1 MNFNLGYKQLMEQ
14 DSYSEIVGQEKTK
27 AKLNFLLE
35 GFKQTKIIPHLLFV
49 APRGCGKTLIAQK
62 TAEIMRRD
70 KTIIVNC
77 STIKNVKSFFNQIM
91 LPYVFDKDVTIIFDE
106 ASELPRDV
114 TMALLTILN
123 PNQNN
128 MNEFTF
134 DEGTYQFRFNQ
145 NSFIFCTTEA
155 QKLFHALLD
164 RLYRIDMQDYS
175 YIELGKIIQNNLKL
189 KNQSIQDDIINEISS
204 VCRGN
209 ARQAQSM
216 ANQISGYLASKNYN
230 ELTNEGWTDIKGKL
244 SIYPLGLSEIEL
256 NVIKILKECG
266 EVRLTNLSAK
276 TSLTKDMLQKNVEL
290 YLMKNNLIEIRPT
303 GRALTKKGHEYHKEH
318 LEKC

>member
-1 MNFNLGYKQLMEQ
+1 MAKEN
-14 DSYSEIVGQEKTK
+14 YSEIVGQEKTK

-35 GFKQTKIIPHLLFV
+35 GFEQTKIMPHLLFV
-49 APRGCGKTLIAQK
+49 APRGCGKTMIAQE
-62 TAEIMRRD
+62 TAKIMNRQ
-70 KTIIVNC
+70 KNVIVNC

-91 LPYVFDKDVTIIFDE
+91 LPFVYDKDTTIIFDE

-123 PNQNN
+123 PNTNN
-128 MNEFTF
+128 QNEFTF
-134 DEGTYQFRFNQ
+134 EDGTYTFRFNQ

-155 QKLFHALLD
+155 QKIFHALAD
-164 RLYRIDMQDYS
+164 RLYRIDMEDYS
-175 YIELGKIIQNNLKL
+175 YISLGKIIQNNLKS
-189 KNQSIQDDIINEISS
+189 KNQSIEINVIDEVAS

-216 ANQISGYLASKNYN
+216 ANQISSYLMSKNSN
-230 ELTNEGWTDIKGKL
+230 KLTSGGWSEIKGKL

-256 NVIKILKECG
+256 NIIKILKEHG

-276 TSLTKDMLQKNVEL
+276 TNLTKDMLQKNVEM
-290 YLMKNNLIEIRPT
+290 YLMRNNLIEVRPT
-303 GRALTKKGHEYHKEH
+303 GRALTKKGHDYHKEH
-318 LEKC
+318 LSK

>member
-1 MNFNLGYKQLMEQ
+1 MSQQN
-14 DSYSEIVGQEKTK
+14 YSQIIGQEKTK
-27 AKLNFLLE
+27 SKLNFLLD
-35 GFKQTKIIPHLLFV
+35 GYKQTKIIPHLLFV
-49 APRGCGKTLIAQK
+49 APRGCGKTLIAQE
-62 TAEIMRRD
+62 TAKIMNRS
-70 KTIIVNC
+70 KSILINC

-91 LPYVFDKDVTIIFDE
+91 LPFVYNRDCVIIFDE

-128 MNEFTF
+128 SNEFSF
-134 DEGTYQFRFNQ
+134 EDGTYTFHFNL

-155 QKLFHALLD
+155 QKIFHALLD

-175 YIELGKIIQNNLKL
+175 FVELGSIIKNNLKSSKL
-189 KNQSIQDDIINEISS
+189 DINDSIIQDVSS

-216 ANQISGYLASKNYN
+216 ANQISSYLKSKKYN
-230 ELTNEGWTDIKGKL
+230 ELTSEGWKDIKSKL

-256 NVIKILKECG
+256 NVIKILKEHG

-276 TSLTKDMLQKNVEL
+276 TNLTKDMLQKNVEM
-290 YLMKNNLIEIRPT
+290 YLVRNSLIEIRPT
-303 GRALTKKGHEYHKEH
+303 GRALTKKGHEYHESYLK
-318 LEKC
+318 

>member
-1 MNFNLGYKQLMEQ
+1 MAKEN
-14 DSYSEIVGQEKTK
+14 YSEIVGQEKTK

-35 GFKQTKIIPHLLFV
+35 GFEQTKIMPHLLFV
-49 APRGCGKTLIAQK
+49 APRGCGKTMIAQE
-62 TAEIMRRD
+62 TAKIMNRQ
-70 KTIIVNC
+70 KNVIVNC

-91 LPYVFDKDVTIIFDE
+91 LPFVYDKDTTIIFDE

-123 PNQNN
+123 PNTNN
-128 MNEFTF
+128 QNEFTF
-134 DEGTYQFRFNQ
+134 EDGTYNFRFNQ

-155 QKLFHALLD
+155 QKIFHALAD
-164 RLYRIDMQDYS
+164 RLYRIDMEDYS
-175 YIELGKIIQNNLKL
+175 YISLGKIIQNNLKS
-189 KNQSIQDDIINEISS
+189 KNQSIEINVIDEVAS

-216 ANQISGYLASKNYN
+216 ANQISSYLMSKNSN
-230 ELTNEGWTDIKGKL
+230 KLTSGGWSEIKGKL

-256 NVIKILKECG
+256 NIIKILKEHG

-276 TSLTKDMLQKNVEL
+276 TNLTKDMLQKNVEM
-290 YLMKNNLIEIRPT
+290 YLMRNNLIEVRPT
-303 GRALTKKGHEYHKEH
+303 GRALTKKGHDYHKEH
-318 LEKC
+318 LSK

>member
-1 MNFNLGYKQLMEQ
+1 MSQEN
-14 DSYSEIVGQEKTK
+14 YSEIIGQDKVK
-27 AKLNFLLE
+27 KKLNFLLE
-35 GFKQTKIIPHLLFV
+35 GYKKTKILPHLLFV

-62 TAEIMRRD
+62 TADIMKRD
-70 KTIIVNC
+70 KTILVNC
-77 STIKNVKSFFNQIM
+77 STIKNVKQFLNQIM
-91 LPYVFDKDVTIIFDE
+91 LPYVYNKDAVIIFDE

-128 MNEFTF
+128 SNEFTF
-134 DEGTYQFRFNQ
+134 DEGTYSFHFNL

-155 QKLFHALLD
+155 QKMFHALLD
-164 RLYRIDMQDYS
+164 RLYRVDLEDYS
-175 YIELGKIIQNNLKL
+175 YIDLGKIINSNLKL
-189 KNQSIQDDIINEISS
+189 KDQFISEEIINEVAS

-216 ANQISGYLASKNYN
+216 ANQISSYLASKKSN
-230 ELTNEGWTDIKGKL
+230 ELTRTGWNEIKDSL
-244 SIYPLGLSEIEL
+244 SIYPLGLTELEL
-256 NVIKILKECG
+256 NVLKILKEHG

-276 TSLTKDMLQKNVEL
+276 TNLTKDMLQRNVEL
-290 YLMKNNLIEIRPT
+290 YLIRHSLIEVRPT

-318 LEKC
+318 LEKN

>member
-1 MNFNLGYKQLMEQ
+1 MAKEN
-14 DSYSEIVGQEKTK
+14 YSEIVGQEKTK

-35 GFKQTKIIPHLLFV
+35 GFEQTKIMPHLLFV
-49 APRGCGKTLIAQK
+49 APRGCGKTMIAQE
-62 TAEIMRRD
+62 TAKIMNRN
-70 KTIIVNC
+70 KNVIVNC

-91 LPYVFDKDVTIIFDE
+91 LPYVYDKDTTIIFDE

-123 PNQNN
+123 PNTNN
-128 MNEFTF
+128 QNEFTF
-134 DEGTYQFRFNQ
+134 EDGTYNFRFNQ

-155 QKLFHALLD
+155 QKIFHALAD
-164 RLYRIDMQDYS
+164 RLYRIDMEDYS
-175 YIELGKIIQNNLKL
+175 YISLGKIIQNNLKSKSQFIEL
-189 KNQSIQDDIINEISS
+189 DVIDEVAS

-216 ANQISGYLASKNYN
+216 ANQISSYLMSKNSN
-230 ELTNEGWTDIKGKL
+230 KLTSGGWSEIKGKL

-256 NVIKILKECG
+256 NIIKILKEHG

-276 TSLTKDMLQKNVEL
+276 TNLTKDMLQKNVEM
-290 YLMKNNLIEIRPT
+290 YLMRNNLIEIRPT
-303 GRALTKKGHEYHKEH
+303 GRALTKKGHDYHKEH
-318 LEKC
+318 ISK

>member
-1 MNFNLGYKQLMEQ
+1 MSQQN
-14 DSYSEIVGQEKTK
+14 YSQIIGQEKTK
-27 AKLNFLLE
+27 SKLNFLLD
-35 GFKQTKIIPHLLFV
+35 GYKQTKIIPHLLFV
-49 APRGCGKTLIAQK
+49 APRGCGKTLIAQE
-62 TAEIMRRD
+62 TAKIMNRS
-70 KTIIVNC
+70 KSILINC

-91 LPYVFDKDVTIIFDE
+91 LPFVYNRDCVIIFDE

-128 MNEFTF
+128 SNEFSF
-134 DEGTYQFRFNQ
+134 EDGTYTFRFNL

-155 QKLFHALLD
+155 QKIFHALLD

-175 YIELGKIIQNNLKL
+175 FVELGSIIKNNLKSSKL
-189 KNQSIQDDIINEISS
+189 DINDSIIQDVSS

-216 ANQISGYLASKNYN
+216 ANQISSYLKSKKYN
-230 ELTNEGWTDIKGKL
+230 ELTSEGWKDIKSKL

-256 NVIKILKECG
+256 NVIKILKEHG

-276 TSLTKDMLQKNVEL
+276 TNLTKDMLQKNVEM
-290 YLMKNNLIEIRPT
+290 YLVRNSLIEIRPT
-303 GRALTKKGHEYHKEH
+303 GRALTKKGHEYHESYLK
-318 LEKC
+318 

>member
-1 MNFNLGYKQLMEQ
+1 MTKDNF
-14 DSYSEIVGQEKTK
+14 SEIVGQEKTK
-27 AKLNFLLE
+27 GKINFLLE
-35 GFKQTKIIPHLLFV
+35 GFEQTRIMPHLLFV

-62 TAEIMRRD
+62 TAYLMNRQ
-70 KTIIVNC
+70 KTLIVNC

-91 LPYVFDKDVTIIFDE
+91 LPYVADKDITIIFDE

-123 PNQNN
+123 PNSTNQNDFSF
-128 MNEFTF
+128 E
-134 DEGTYQFRFNQ
+134 DGTYTFRFNQ

-155 QKLFHALLD
+155 QKIFHALLD
-164 RLYRIDMQDYS
+164 RLYRIDLQDYS
-175 YIELGKIIQNNLKL
+175 YIELGKIISANLLTKKQKISDL
-189 KNQSIQDDIINEISS
+189 IIDEVAS

-216 ANQISGYLASKNYN
+216 ANQISGYLAGKKSN
-230 ELTNEGWTDIKGKL
+230 ELTSEGWKEIKSKL

-256 NVIKILKECG
+256 NVIKILKEHG

-276 TSLTKDMLQKNVEL
+276 TNLTRDMLQKNVEL
-290 YLMKNNLIEIRPT
+290 YLVRNSLIEIRPT
-303 GRALTKKGHEYHKEH
+303 GRALTKRGCDYHKEH
-318 LEKC
+318 LEKV

>member
-1 MNFNLGYKQLMEQ
+1 MSQQN
-14 DSYSEIVGQEKTK
+14 YSQIIGQEKTK
-27 AKLNFLLE
+27 SKLNFLLD
-35 GFKQTKIIPHLLFV
+35 GYKQTKIIPHLLFV
-49 APRGCGKTLIAQK
+49 APRGCGKTLIAQE
-62 TAEIMRRD
+62 TAKIMNRS
-70 KTIIVNC
+70 KTILINC

-91 LPYVFDKDVTIIFDE
+91 LPFVYNRDCVIIFDE

-128 MNEFTF
+128 SNEFSF
-134 DEGTYQFRFNQ
+134 EDGTYTFHFNL

-155 QKLFHALLD
+155 QKIFHALLD

-175 YIELGKIIQNNLKL
+175 FVELGSIIKNNLKSSKL
-189 KNQSIQDDIINEISS
+189 DINDSIIQDVSS

-216 ANQISGYLASKNYN
+216 ANQISSYLKSKKYN
-230 ELTNEGWTDIKGKL
+230 ELTSEGWKEIKSKL

-256 NVIKILKECG
+256 NVIKILKEHG

-276 TSLTKDMLQKNVEL
+276 TNLTKDMLQKNVEL
-290 YLMKNNLIEIRPT
+290 YLVRNSLIEIRPT
-303 GRALTKKGHEYHKEH
+303 GRALTKKGHEYHESYLK
-318 LEKC
+318 

>member
-1 MNFNLGYKQLMEQ
+1 MAKEN
-14 DSYSEIVGQEKTK
+14 YSEIVGQEKTK

-35 GFKQTKIIPHLLFV
+35 GFEQTKIMPHLLFV
-49 APRGCGKTLIAQK
+49 APRGCGKTMIAQE
-62 TAEIMRRD
+62 TAKIMNRQ
-70 KTIIVNC
+70 KNVIVNC

-123 PNQNN
+123 PNTNN
-128 MNEFTF
+128 QNEFTF
-134 DEGTYQFRFNQ
+134 EDGTYNFRFNQ

-155 QKLFHALLD
+155 QKIFHALAD
-164 RLYRIDMQDYS
+164 RLYRIDMEDYS
-175 YIELGKIIQNNLKL
+175 YISLGKIIQNNLKS
-189 KNQSIQDDIINEISS
+189 KNQSIEINVIDEVAS

-216 ANQISGYLASKNYN
+216 ANQISSYLMSKNSN
-230 ELTNEGWTDIKGKL
+230 KLTSGGWSEIKGKL

-256 NVIKILKECG
+256 NIIKILKEHG

-276 TSLTKDMLQKNVEL
+276 TNLTKDMLQKNVEM
-290 YLMKNNLIEIRPT
+290 YLMRNNLIEVRPT
-303 GRALTKKGHEYHKEH
+303 GRALTKKGHDYHKEH
-318 LEKC
+318 LSK

>member
-1 MNFNLGYKQLMEQ
+1 MSQQN
-14 DSYSEIVGQEKTK
+14 YSQIIGQEKTK
-27 AKLNFLLE
+27 SKLNFLLD
-35 GFKQTKIIPHLLFV
+35 GYKQTKIIPHLLFV
-49 APRGCGKTLIAQK
+49 APRGCGKTLIAQE
-62 TAEIMRRD
+62 TAKIMNRS
-70 KTIIVNC
+70 KSILINC

-91 LPYVFDKDVTIIFDE
+91 LPFVYNRDCVIIFDE

-128 MNEFTF
+128 SNEFSF
-134 DEGTYQFRFNQ
+134 EDGTYTFHFNL

-155 QKLFHALLD
+155 QKIFHALLD

-175 YIELGKIIQNNLKL
+175 FVELGSIIKNNLKSSKL
-189 KNQSIQDDIINEISS
+189 DINDSIIQDVSS

-216 ANQISGYLASKNYN
+216 ANQISSYLKSKKYN
-230 ELTNEGWTDIKGKL
+230 ELTSEGWKEIKSKL

-256 NVIKILKECG
+256 NVIKILKEHG

-276 TSLTKDMLQKNVEL
+276 TNLTKDMLQKNVEL
-290 YLMKNNLIEIRPT
+290 YLVRNSLIEIRPT
-303 GRALTKKGHEYHKEH
+303 GRALTQKGSDYHKEH
-318 LEKC
+318 ISI

>member
-1 MNFNLGYKQLMEQ
+1 MAQQNFL
-14 DSYSEIVGQEKTK
+14 EIIGQEKTK
-27 AKLNFLLE
+27 AKLNFLLD
-35 GFKQTKIIPHLLFV
+35 GYNQTRVMPHLLFV

-62 TAEIMRRD
+62 TANVMNRQ
-70 KTIIVNC
+70 KTLIVNC

-91 LPYVFDKDVTIIFDE
+91 IPYVYDKDITIIFDE

-123 PNQNN
+123 PNSTNQNDFSF
-128 MNEFTF
+128 E
-134 DEGTYQFRFNQ
+134 DGTYNFRFNQ

-164 RLYRIDMQDYS
+164 RLYRIDLQDYS
-175 YIELGKIIQNNLKL
+175 YIELGKIISANLTT
-189 KNQSIQDDIINEISS
+189 KNQKINNSIIDEVAS

-216 ANQISGYLASKNYN
+216 ANQISGYLAGKKSN
-230 ELTNEGWTDIKGKL
+230 ELTSDGWSDIKIKL

-256 NVIKILKECG
+256 NIIKILKEHG

-276 TSLTKDMLQKNVEL
+276 TNLTKDMLQKNVEM
-290 YLMKNNLIEIRPT
+290 YLMRNSLIEIRPT
-303 GRALTKKGHEYHKEH
+303 GRALTKKGHDYHKEH
-318 LEKC
+318 ISK

>member
-1 MNFNLGYKQLMEQ
+1 MAKEN
-14 DSYSEIVGQEKTK
+14 YSEIVGQEKTK

-35 GFKQTKIIPHLLFV
+35 GFEQTKIMPHLLFV
-49 APRGCGKTLIAQK
+49 APRGCGKTMIAQE
-62 TAEIMRRD
+62 TAKIMNRQ
-70 KTIIVNC
+70 KNVIVNC

-123 PNQNN
+123 PNTNN
-128 MNEFTF
+128 QNEFTF
-134 DEGTYQFRFNQ
+134 EDGTYNFRFNQ

-155 QKLFHALLD
+155 QKIFHALAD
-164 RLYRIDMQDYS
+164 RLYRIDMEDYS
-175 YIELGKIIQNNLKL
+175 YISLGKIIQNNLKSKSQFIEL
-189 KNQSIQDDIINEISS
+189 DVIDEVAS

-209 ARQAQSM
+209 ARQAQSL
-216 ANQISGYLASKNYN
+216 ANQISSYLMSKKSNK
-230 ELTNEGWTDIKGKL
+230 LTSGGWSEIKGKL

-256 NVIKILKECG
+256 NIIKILKEHG

-276 TSLTKDMLQKNVEL
+276 TNLTKDMLQKNVEM
-290 YLMKNNLIEIRPT
+290 YLMRNNLIEVRPT
-303 GRALTKKGHEYHKEH
+303 GRALTKKGHDYHKEH
-318 LEKC
+318 LSK

>member
-1 MNFNLGYKQLMEQ
+1 MSKEN
-14 DSYSEIVGQEKTK
+14 YSQIVGQEKTK

-35 GFKQTKIIPHLLFV
+35 GFEQTKVMPHLLFV
-49 APRGCGKTLIAQK
+49 APRGCGKTMIAQE
-62 TAEIMRRD
+62 TAKIMNRQ
-70 KTIIVNC
+70 KNVIVNC

-91 LPYVFDKDVTIIFDE
+91 LPYVYDKDTTIIFDE

-123 PNQNN
+123 PNTNN
-128 MNEFTF
+128 QNEFTF
-134 DEGTYQFRFNQ
+134 EDGTYTFRFNQ

-155 QKLFHALLD
+155 QKIFHALAD
-164 RLYRIDMQDYS
+164 RLYRIDMEDYS
-175 YIELGKIIQNNLKL
+175 YISLGKIIQNNLKSKSQFIEL
-189 KNQSIQDDIINEISS
+189 DVIDEVAS

-216 ANQISGYLASKNYN
+216 ANQISSYLMSKNSN
-230 ELTNEGWTDIKGKL
+230 KLTSGGWSEIKGKL

-256 NVIKILKECG
+256 NIIKILKEHG

-276 TSLTKDMLQKNVEL
+276 TNLTKDMLQKNVEM
-290 YLMKNNLIEIRPT
+290 YLMRNNLIEIRPT
-303 GRALTKKGHEYHKEH
+303 GRALTKKGHDYHKEH
-318 LEKC
+318 ISK

>member
-1 MNFNLGYKQLMEQ
+1 MAKEN
-14 DSYSEIVGQEKTK
+14 YSEIVGQEKTK

-35 GFKQTKIIPHLLFV
+35 GFEQTKIMPHLLFV
-49 APRGCGKTLIAQK
+49 APRGCGKTMIAQE
-62 TAEIMRRD
+62 TAKIMNRQ
-70 KTIIVNC
+70 KNVIVNC

-91 LPYVFDKDVTIIFDE
+91 LPYVYDKNTTIIFDE

-123 PNQNN
+123 PNTNN
-128 MNEFTF
+128 QNEFTF
-134 DEGTYQFRFNQ
+134 EDGTYTFRFNQ

-155 QKLFHALLD
+155 QKIFHALAD
-164 RLYRIDMQDYS
+164 RLYRIDMEDYS
-175 YIELGKIIQNNLKL
+175 YISLGKIIQNNLKSKSQFIEL
-189 KNQSIQDDIINEISS
+189 DVIDEVAS

-209 ARQAQSM
+209 ARQAQSL
-216 ANQISGYLASKNYN
+216 ANQISSYLMSKKSNK
-230 ELTNEGWTDIKGKL
+230 LTSGGWSEIKGKL

-256 NVIKILKECG
+256 NVIKILKEFG

-276 TSLTKDMLQKNVEL
+276 TNLTKDMLQKNVEM
-290 YLMKNNLIEIRPT
+290 YLMRNSLIEIRPT

-318 LEKC
+318 LEKR

>member
-1 MNFNLGYKQLMEQ
+1 MAKEN
-14 DSYSEIVGQEKTK
+14 YSEIVGQEKTK

-35 GFKQTKIIPHLLFV
+35 GFEQTKIMPHLLFV
-49 APRGCGKTLIAQK
+49 APRGCGKTMIAQE
-62 TAEIMRRD
+62 TARIMNRQ
-70 KTIIVNC
+70 KNIIVNC

-123 PNQNN
+123 PNTNN
-128 MNEFTF
+128 QNEFTF
-134 DEGTYQFRFNQ
+134 DDGTYTFRFNQ

-155 QKLFHALLD
+155 QKIFHALAD
-164 RLYRIDMQDYS
+164 RLYRIDMEDYS
-175 YIELGKIIQNNLKL
+175 YISLGKIIQNNLKSKSQFIEL
-189 KNQSIQDDIINEISS
+189 DVIDEVAS

-216 ANQISGYLASKNYN
+216 ANQISSYLMSKNSN
-230 ELTNEGWTDIKGKL
+230 KLTSGGWSEIKGKL

-256 NVIKILKECG
+256 NIIKILKEHG

-276 TSLTKDMLQKNVEL
+276 TNLTKDMLQKNVEM
-290 YLMKNNLIEIRPT
+290 YLMRNNLIEIRPT
-303 GRALTKKGHEYHKEH
+303 GRALTKKGHDYHKEH
-318 LEKC
+318 LSK

>member
-1 MNFNLGYKQLMEQ
+1 MAQQN
-14 DSYSEIVGQEKTK
+14 YSQIVGQEKTK
-27 AKLNFLLE
+27 GKLNFLLQ
-35 GFKQTKIIPHLLFV
+35 GFNQTRIIPHLLFV
-49 APRGCGKTLIAQK
+49 APRGCGKTLIAQETSK
-62 TAEIMRRD
+62 IMKRERN
-70 KTIIVNC
+70 IIVNC

-91 LPYVFDKDVTIIFDE
+91 LPYVFDKDTTIIFDE

-128 MNEFTF
+128 SNEFTF
-134 DEGTYQFRFNQ
+134 EEGTYNFRFNQ

-164 RLYRIDMQDYS
+164 RLFRIDMEDYS
-175 YIELGKIIQNNLKL
+175 YIDLGKIIQNNLKR
-189 KNQSIQDDIINEISS
+189 KNQYIEEQILNEVSS

-216 ANQISGYLASKNYN
+216 ANQISSYLSSKNIN
-230 ELTNEGWTDIKGKL
+230 KLTSEGWNEIKDKL

-256 NVIKILKECG
+256 NVIKILKEHG
-266 EVRLTNLSAK
+266 ELRLTNLSAK
-276 TSLTKDMLQKNVEL
+276 TNLTKDMLQKNVEL
-290 YLMKNNLIEIRPT
+290 YLMRNSLIEIRPT
-303 GRALTKKGHEYHKEH
+303 GRALTKRGFDYHKEH
-318 LEKC
+318 LTK

>member
-1 MNFNLGYKQLMEQ
+1 MSQQN
-14 DSYSEIVGQEKTK
+14 YSQIIGQEKTK
-27 AKLNFLLE
+27 SKLNFLLD
-35 GFKQTKIIPHLLFV
+35 GYKQTKIIPNLLFV
-49 APRGCGKTLIAQK
+49 APRGCGKTLIAQE
-62 TAEIMRRD
+62 TAKIMNRS
-70 KTIIVNC
+70 KTILINC

-91 LPYVFDKDVTIIFDE
+91 LPFVYNKDCVIIFDE

-128 MNEFTF
+128 SNEFSF
-134 DEGTYQFRFNQ
+134 EDGTYTFHFNL

-155 QKLFHALLD
+155 QKIFHALLD

-175 YIELGKIIQNNLKL
+175 FVELGSIIKNNLKSSKL
-189 KNQSIQDDIINEISS
+189 DINDSVIQDVSS

-216 ANQISGYLASKNYN
+216 ANQISSYLKSKKYN
-230 ELTNEGWTDIKGKL
+230 ELTSEGWKEIKSKL

-256 NVIKILKECG
+256 NVIKILKEHG

-276 TSLTKDMLQKNVEL
+276 TNLTKDMLQKNVEM
-290 YLMKNNLIEIRPT
+290 YLVRNSLIEIRPT
-303 GRALTKKGHEYHKEH
+303 GRALTKKGHEYHESYLK
-318 LEKC
+318 